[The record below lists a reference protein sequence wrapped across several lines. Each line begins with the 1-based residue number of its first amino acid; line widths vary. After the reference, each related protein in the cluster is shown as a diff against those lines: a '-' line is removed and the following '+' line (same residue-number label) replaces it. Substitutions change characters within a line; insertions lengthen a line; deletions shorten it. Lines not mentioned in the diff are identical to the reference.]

1 MGTHSKT
8 LNIENQMLC
17 QTQGLQMLRKTSLHW
32 NPSFQIPKCGGL
44 VWGGEGWYWGG
55 QVWGGWSL
63 LPIWPRSVREK
74 VWCSIHMRSWPG
86 ARATVGRQALLK
98 RLSYALHD
106 HSGCVSRYR
115 QKDDREKRS
124 EALTLNLQRKH
135 CEIGLSTMRCISVLC
150 SR

>member
-1 MGTHSKT
+1 M
-8 LNIENQMLC
+8 
-17 QTQGLQMLRKTSLHW
+17 
-32 NPSFQIPKCGGL
+32 
-44 VWGGEGWYWGG
+44 
-55 QVWGGWSL
+55 GGWSL

-106 HSGCVSRYR
+106 HSGYVRRIDDERHR

-124 EALTLNLQRKH
+124 ETLTLNLQRTLRDRIVH
-135 CEIGLSTMRCISVLC
+135 NEMYQCIVLKIVG
-150 SR
+150 

>member
-1 MGTHSKT
+1 MSNSRLANVTKT
-8 LNIENQMLC
+8 TFN
-17 QTQGLQMLRKTSLHW
+17 G

-44 VWGGEGWYWGG
+44 VRGGEGWYWGG

-86 ARATVGRQALLK
+86 ARATVGRQTLLK

-124 EALTLNLQRKH
+124 EALTLNLQRTLRDRIVH
-135 CEIGLSTMRCISVLC
+135 NEMYQCIVLKIVG
-150 SR
+150 

>member
-1 MGTHSKT
+1 MGTHSET
-8 LNIENQMLC
+8 LHFDNQMLC

-32 NPSFQIPKCGGL
+32 NPSFQIPKSGGL
-44 VWGGEGWYWGG
+44 VCLKKTWDEKRRRGSGVVLGRASM
-55 QVWGGWSL
+55 GGWSL

-106 HSGCVSRYR
+106 HSGYVRRLDDERHR
-115 QKDDREKRS
+115 QKDDQVE
-124 EALTLNLQRKH
+124 
-135 CEIGLSTMRCISVLC
+135 
-150 SR
+150 

>member
-1 MGTHSKT
+1 MSNSRLANVTKT
-8 LNIENQMLC
+8 TFI
-17 QTQGLQMLRKTSLHW
+17 G
-32 NPSFQIPKCGGL
+32 NPNFQIPKSGGL
-44 VWGGEGWYWGG
+44 VCLKKTWDEKRRRGSGVVLGRASGG
-55 QVWGGWSL
+55 GGWSL

-86 ARATVGRQALLK
+86 ARATVGRQTLLK

-124 EALTLNLQRKH
+124 EALTLNLQRTLRDRIVPN
-135 CEIGLSTMRCISVLC
+135 EMYLCIVLKIVG
-150 SR
+150 